1 MKFSLVIATL
11 GRRAEVDALLLSLR
25 AQTHTDFEVIV
36 VDQNPPDFLREVRLR
51 HEHAFQR
58 LVWLQ
63 VDFKAANLARN
74 IGLDEALGDVVSFA
88 DDDCEYRPDTLATV
102 AELFARHPDCGVLT
116 GKAMDQASGED
127 SMGLWPAE
135 DVMVGLRNVLMLSLE
150 FTTFFR
156 RAALADERLDPGFGP
171 GTRFGSREGP
181 DLMLRLLY
189 RGVAMRYSPRIS
201 LFHPHK
207 FTSLTDPAFLRRTR
221 SYELGFGALLAK
233 HLRLARSPRAIA
245 MLTWHVVLHGLLG
258 LAKSLL
264 LLRGAKVR
272 FWGLLLRSRATGF
285 VEYLAGSRRR
295 DAA

>member
-11 GRRAEVDALLLSLR
+11 GRLAEVDALLQSLR
-25 AQTHTDFEVIV
+25 AQTHQDFEVIV
-36 VDQNPPDFLREVRLR
+36 VDQNPPEFLREVRQR

-58 LVWLQ
+58 VVWRQ

-74 IGLDEALGDVVSFA
+74 IGLNEARGDVVSFA
-88 DDDCEYRPDTLATV
+88 DDDCEYQPDTLTTV
-102 AELFARHPDCGVLT
+102 AALFDRHPECGVLT
-116 GKAMDQASGED
+116 GKAVDKPSGED
-127 SMGLWPAE
+127 SMGLWPAGE
-135 DVMVGLRNVLMLSLE
+135 VSVGLRNVLMLSLE

-156 RAALADERLDPGFGP
+156 RAALADERLDPAFGP
-171 GTRFGSREGP
+171 GMRFGSREGP

-189 RGVAMRYSPRIS
+189 RGVAMRFSPRIC

-233 HLRLARSPRAIA
+233 HVGLARSPLAIA
-245 MLTWHVVLHGLLG
+245 MLVWHVVLHGLLG
-258 LAKSLL
+258 LAKNLL
-264 LLRGAKVR
+264 MLRGAKVR

-285 VEYLAGSRRR
+285 AEYLAGSRR
-295 DAA
+295 